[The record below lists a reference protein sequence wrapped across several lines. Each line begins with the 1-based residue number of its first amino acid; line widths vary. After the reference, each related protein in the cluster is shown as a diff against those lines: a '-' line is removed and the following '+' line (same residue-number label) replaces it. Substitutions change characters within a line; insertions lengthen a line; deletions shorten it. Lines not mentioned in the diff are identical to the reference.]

1 MLNYQTVTL
10 QKSPRWNMLSKPS
23 VSVSQWWWTHGKIVC
38 WKHKDRMVT
47 LYTLQCLPVPFPVGV
62 ITFAQFS
69 AYKLGEPTLSHLVVD
84 GQPIPLEP
92 DLRPI
97 RLDEV
102 NKTWQNEP
110 LQRNWSVLFSILYHI
125 LPLFPVLHRNMGSIL
140 HLFAGYGYGMPS
152 RNRRPL
158 PGRLRHAFGQETPTG
173 LGAVWCRCRAATAEV
188 AAMAPELSS
197 GQATWARSWLNFVLS
212 CDLYCKQKMWLFF

>member
-1 MLNYQTVTL
+1 
-10 QKSPRWNMLSKPS
+10 
-23 VSVSQWWWTHGKIVC
+23 
-38 WKHKDRMVT
+38 
-47 LYTLQCLPVPFPVGV
+47 
-62 ITFAQFS
+62 
-69 AYKLGEPTLSHLVVD
+69 
-84 GQPIPLEP
+84 
-92 DLRPI
+92 
-97 RLDEV
+97 
-102 NKTWQNEP
+102 
-110 LQRNWSVLFSILYHI
+110 
-125 LPLFPVLHRNMGSIL
+125 MGSIL

-212 CDLYCKQKMWLFF
+212 CDLYCKQKMWLFFLVLHYTKLYTYYYILLLICYFMLLYIYIYIYANYMLLYAIIYAILYAIICYYMLLYAIICYYMLLYA